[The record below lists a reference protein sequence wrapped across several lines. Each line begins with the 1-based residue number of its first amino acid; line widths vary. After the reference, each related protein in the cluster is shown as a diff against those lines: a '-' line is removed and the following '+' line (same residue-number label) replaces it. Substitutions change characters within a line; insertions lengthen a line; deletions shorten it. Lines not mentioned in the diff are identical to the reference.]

1 MKGTTGL
8 GPDSFVQT
16 FLITLPNIRTMNIS
30 LVLILWFIITPS
42 FCKAA
47 EASTYRYH
55 NLNQNAEIINIDP
68 YRKETPE
75 LASLNVPDEISNGIK
90 TAPLKYLDKLII
102 HLTKWTED
110 DYLKVKSIHDWICL
124 NIDYDMVGYNKG
136 DINIEEPHITLRLR
150 RAVCGGYAAL
160 FRYMTYKAGFESTIV
175 SGFTKG
181 QGKYALGEQKILTQH
196 AWNSINIKNVY
207 YLVDVTWNA
216 GYASN
221 NEYIKRYSTE
231 YFLANPNDFVR
242 SHYPEAPGWLLLD
255 TFVTLEDFKRI
266 K

>member
-1 MKGTTGL
+1 MK
-8 GPDSFVQT
+8 
-16 FLITLPNIRTMNIS
+16 IS
-30 LVLILWFIITPS
+30 LVLILGLIITPS

-47 EASTYRYH
+47 EAATYRYH
-55 NLNQNAEIINIDP
+55 NLNQNAAIINIDP
-68 YRKETPE
+68 YKKNTPE

-90 TAPLKYLDKLII
+90 TAPLKYLDPLII

-136 DINIEEPHITLRLR
+136 DINIEDPHITFRLR

-160 FRYMTYKAGFESTIV
+160 FRYMTYRAGFESTIV

-181 QGKYALGEQKILTQH
+181 QGKYALGEQKILTRH
-196 AWNSINIKNVY
+196 AWNSIKIKNIY
-207 YLVDVTWNA
+207 YLVDVTWDA
-216 GYASN
+216 GYVPN
-221 NEYIKRYSTE
+221 DEYVRSYSAE
-231 YFLANPNDFVR
+231 YFLANPNHFVR
-242 SHYPEAPGWLLLD
+242 THYPEAPGWLLLD

>member
-1 MKGTTGL
+1 MK
-8 GPDSFVQT
+8 
-16 FLITLPNIRTMNIS
+16 IS
-30 LVLILWFIITPS
+30 LLLILGFIITPI
-42 FCKAA
+42 FCEAA

-55 NLNQNAEIINIDP
+55 NLNQHTEVINIDL
-68 YRKETPE
+68 YRKAKPE
-75 LASLNVPDEISNGIK
+75 LASLNVPDEIANGLK
-90 TAPLKYLDKLII
+90 TAPLKYLDTLII

-124 NIDYDMVGYNKG
+124 HIDYDMVGYNKG

-181 QGKYALGEQKILTQH
+181 QGKYALGEQKILTRH
-196 AWNSINIKNVY
+196 AWSIIKIQNIY
-207 YLVDVTWNA
+207 YLVDVTWDA
-216 GYASN
+216 GYVSN
-221 NEYIKRYSTE
+221 DEYVRRYSTQ

-255 TFVTLEDFKRI
+255 TFIALEDFKRI

>member
-1 MKGTTGL
+1 MKIL
-8 GPDSFVQT
+8 
-16 FLITLPNIRTMNIS
+16 
-30 LVLILWFIITPS
+30 LVLLLFLLTTPS

-55 NLNQNAEIINIDP
+55 NLNQNAALINIAP

-75 LASLNVPDEISNGIK
+75 LASLNVPDEISNGLK

-110 DYLKVKSIHDWICL
+110 EYLKVKAIHDWICL

-136 DINIEEPHITLRLR
+136 DINIEEPSLTLRLR
-150 RAVCGGYAAL
+150 RAACGGYAAL
-160 FRYMTYKAGFESTIV
+160 FRDMTYKAGFDSTLV

-181 QGKYALGEQKILTQH
+181 QGKYALGEQKILTRH
-196 AWNSINIKNVY
+196 AWNSIKIKNIY
-207 YLVDVTWNA
+207 YLVDVTWDA
-216 GYASN
+216 GYVPN
-221 NEYIKRYSTE
+221 DEYVRSYSAE
-231 YFLANPNDFVR
+231 YFLAEPKDFVR
-242 SHYPEAPGWLLLD
+242 THYPEGPGWLLLD
-255 TFVTLEDFKRI
+255 TFITLEDFMRI